1 MANKAFIE
9 ESRID
14 HLYRPAE
21 TRVQDYEEVEVSPSK
36 DQLRVQAERCMNC
49 GIPFCQACGC
59 PLFNV
64 IPDMN
69 AAAAR
74 GDWRTAWAI
83 LSSTSSLPEFTSRIC
98 PAPCEGSCTASL
110 PSEAVMIRQIEKAVT
125 EKAFS
130 MGLVKPVA
138 PKGENGKSVAVIG
151 SGPGGLAAAIALRK
165 KGYAVTV
172 YERSADLGGLLRYGI
187 PYFKLDKKIIDRRT
201 DIMRESNIEFIC
213 NTEVGM
219 DIAGS
224 YIVKKHDLVVIA
236 IGTPVA
242 RDLNIPN
249 RKLGGI
255 HLALEFLGGQ
265 NQVLGG
271 EIAESPISAKGKKV
285 LVIGGGDTGSD
296 CVGTSNR
303 HGAESVMQ
311 IEIMPKPPITRSPC
325 SPWPDWPYQLRT
337 SSSHEEGCE
346 RRWDLNS
353 LRFLEKDGRVC
364 GVEVCKVEWE
374 FSPQGRPLTFKPI
387 EGTNEVIACDLV
399 FLAMGFLKLDRAT
412 TLARLGMEE
421 SANIQIIGDAA
432 FGPSLVVRAMADGGK
447 VVERLG

>member
-1 MANKAFIE
+1 MANKTFIE
-9 ESRID
+9 ESRIE
-14 HLYRPAE
+14 HLYRPVE
-21 TRVQDYEEVEVSPSK
+21 TRVQDFTEVEVSLTK
-36 DQLRVQAERCMNC
+36 EQLRVQAERCMNC
-49 GIPFCQACGC
+49 GIPFCQGCGC

-98 PAPCEGSCTASL
+98 PAPCEGSCTANL
-110 PSEAVMIRQIEKAVT
+110 PSEAVMIRQIEKTVV

-130 MGLVKPVA
+130 MGLVKPVV
-138 PKGENGKSVAVIG
+138 PKAENGQSAAVIG
-151 SGPGGLAAAIALRK
+151 SGPGGLAAAISLRK

-172 YERSADLGGLLRYGI
+172 FESAAEPGGLLRYGI

-201 DIMRESNIEFIC
+201 DIMRESAIEFVC
-213 NTEVGM
+213 GTEVGK
-219 DIAGS
+219 DISGS
-224 YIVKKHDLVVIA
+224 YIAKTHDVVVVA

-249 RKLGGI
+249 RNLDGI

-271 EIAESPISAKGKKV
+271 EISEPPISAKGRKV

-311 IEIMPKPPITRSPC
+311 IEIMPKPPAGRSAS
-325 SPWPDWPYQLRT
+325 SPWPEWPYQLRT

-353 LRFLEKDGRVC
+353 LRFLGKDGRVC
-364 GVEVCKVEWE
+364 GVEVCKVDWE
-374 FSPQGRPLTFKPI
+374 FSPGGKPLKFKPV
-387 EGTNEVIACDLV
+387 EGTTEVIECDLV
-399 FLAMGFLKLDRAT
+399 LLAMGFLKLDRAAI
-412 TLARLGMEE
+412 LAKLGMEE

-432 FGPSLVVRAMADGGK
+432 SGPSLVVRAMADGK
-447 VVERLG
+447 NVVDRL

>member
-1 MANKAFIE
+1 MANKTFIE
-9 ESRID
+9 ESRIE
-14 HLYRPAE
+14 HLYRPVE
-21 TRVQDYEEVEVSPSK
+21 TRVQDFVEVEVSPNK
-36 DQLRVQAERCMNC
+36 DKLRVQAERCMNC
-49 GIPFCQACGC
+49 GIPFCQGCGC

-69 AAAAR
+69 AAVAR

-83 LSSTSSLPEFTSRIC
+83 LNSTSSLPEFTSRIC
-98 PAPCEGSCTASL
+98 PAPCEGSCTANL
-110 PSEAVMIRQIEKAVT
+110 PSEAVMIRQIEKAVV

-130 MGLVKPVA
+130 MGLVKPVV
-138 PKGENGKSVAVIG
+138 PKAENGKFAAVIG
-151 SGPGGLAAAIALRK
+151 SGPGGLAAALSLRK
-165 KGYAVTV
+165 RGYAVKV
-172 YERSADLGGLLRYGI
+172 YERAMEPGGLLRYGI

-201 DIMRESNIEFIC
+201 DIMRESNIEFVC
-213 NTEVGM
+213 GTEVGK
-219 DIAGS
+219 DISGS
-224 YIVKKHDLVVIA
+224 YIVKTHDVVVVA

-249 RKLGGI
+249 RTLDGI

-271 EIAESPISAKGKKV
+271 EIREPPISAKGRKV

-311 IEIMPKPPITRSPC
+311 IEIMPKPPVGRSPS
-325 SPWPDWPYQLRT
+325 SPWPEWPYQLRT

-353 LRFLEKDGRVC
+353 LRFLGKDGRVC

-374 FSPQGRPLTFKPI
+374 FSPEGKPLKLKPI
-387 EGTNEVIACDLV
+387 DGTNEVIDCDLV
-399 FLAMGFLKLDRAT
+399 LLAMGFLKLDRAAI
-412 TLARLGMEE
+412 LARLGMEE

-432 FGPSLVVRAMADGGK
+432 SGPSLVVRAMADGK
-447 VVERLG
+447 NVVDRL